1 MTLVLLNGIIGFVK
15 TFMEKYY
22 TLKGKMT
29 MLMFYLSMIDE
40 EVDRLNFERIYHKY
54 HDDIFRRT
62 LYILKNQEDAQDAMQ
77 ETWIGVLKCIKKLR
91 DKDDASIR
99 AYIMKIA
106 RNQSVSILRTKRKEE
121 VLMCD
126 IDLADMADDR
136 ELFRLCDDQDVSGI
150 LACIE
155 QLSDTYSDVLKFY
168 YFYKHSLKE
177 ISKLFNISEDTAWTR
192 LRRGKKMLI
201 ELLKERGL
209 A

>member
-1 MTLVLLNGIIGFVK
+1 
-15 TFMEKYY
+15 
-22 TLKGKMT
+22 MT

-77 ETWIGVLKCIKKLR
+77 ETWIGVLKCITKLR
-91 DKDDASIR
+91 DKDDDSIR

-126 IDLADMADDR
+126 VDLTEMADDR
-136 ELFRLCDDQDVSGI
+136 ELFRLCDDQDVSQI

-155 QLSDTYSDVLKFY
+155 QLGDTYSDVLKFY

-201 ELLKERGL
+201 ELLKGRGL